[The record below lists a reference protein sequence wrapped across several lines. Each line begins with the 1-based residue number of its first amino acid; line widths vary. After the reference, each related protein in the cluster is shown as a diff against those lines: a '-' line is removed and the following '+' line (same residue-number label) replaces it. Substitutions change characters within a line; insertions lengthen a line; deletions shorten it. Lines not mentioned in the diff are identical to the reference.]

1 MAPEYY
7 LKGAKRV
14 KTHSRHLFL
23 FCDFDGTLVPIQN
36 NPADCILSNPVRDE
50 LKRIHR
56 SSVASVVIMS
66 GRSLSDIKK
75 RVQIKG
81 IYYGGSHGLEITG
94 PGIRFI
100 HPDAQSFKPM
110 IKRASRYLAKVI
122 HGVPGVF
129 IEKKNFSFTLHFR
142 MAHKEHKRL
151 ARRMFYTILSRDFP
165 EHTFKII
172 KGKQV
177 LELSPDV
184 KWDKGNAVLYILQT
198 LNNDIFP
205 VYIGDDFTDEK
216 AFTALK
222 DRGITVRVGKSVK
235 TEAQYYLKG
244 HYEVLRFLKTIYG
257 SIEQ

>member
-1 MAPEYY
+1 M
-7 LKGAKRV
+7 
-14 KTHSRHLFL
+14 
-23 FCDFDGTLVPIQN
+23 
-36 NPADCILSNPVRDE
+36 
-50 LKRIHR
+50 
-56 SSVASVVIMS
+56 
-66 GRSLSDIKK
+66 
-75 RVQIKG
+75 
-81 IYYGGSHGLEITG
+81 
-94 PGIRFI
+94 
-100 HPDAQSFKPM
+100 
-110 IKRASRYLAKVI
+110 
-122 HGVPGVF
+122 
-129 IEKKNFSFTLHFR
+129 
-142 MAHKEHKRL
+142 
-151 ARRMFYTILSRDFP
+151 
-165 EHTFKII
+165 
-172 KGKQV
+172 